1 MVKTF
6 FVEEGHMARSG
17 GLWYE
22 PGILLIVEP
31 HERVDVFA
39 AEGGMPT
46 VFEGRYTFERLNVD
60 LPPAGLLSAGHLNG
74 GSLHEVEG
82 DVTARH
88 GAAGHRKVEAAAWSM
103 PKLPPMRGPI
113 VVH

>member
-1 MVKTF
+1 MIKTF
-6 FVEEGHMARSG
+6 FVEEGHMARCG

-31 HERVDVFA
+31 HERVDVFVS
-39 AEGGMPT
+39 ERGMPT
-46 VFEGRYTFERLNVD
+46 IFEGRYTYERLNVD

-82 DVTARH
+82 SATARH
-88 GAAGHRKVEAAAWSM
+88 GAAGERKVEAAAWSM
-103 PKLPPMRGPI
+103 PKLPPQRMP
-113 VVH
+113 VLVH